1 MNLKTI
7 LFVAMLLTL
16 GVFVACTSDDEEIP
30 GKGSLI
36 ALTKKAPADYS
47 YTDPEDEAY
56 HNITKKKNQ
65 CAVTALMMRGME
77 MGQFV
82 NYTGNEGQRRAEEL
96 QKRILNAASDLN
108 YNEDSESMP
117 ISTMMELGRRLGSE
131 DHPYFRRYDN
141 YSTNFQGAQNY
152 LNNKKTRDSVS
163 CVTLQ
168 HVGEN
173 GEIINHV
180 AYVKRVD
187 DNSFTYYGY
196 NGTDNDGGKVYF
208 NSTKKNK
215 LEDEYW
221 QITGFLIK

>member
-7 LFVAMLLTL
+7 LFAAMLLTL
-16 GVFVACTSDDEEIP
+16 GVFVACTSDDESPMED
-30 GKGSLI
+30 SLI
-36 ALTKKAPADYS
+36 ARTKKAPADYS
-47 YTDPEDEAY
+47 DIDAKDEAY
-56 HNITKKKNQ
+56 HNITKKENQ

-77 MGQFV
+77 IGHFD

-96 QKRILNAASDLN
+96 QTRILNVASDLN

-131 DHPYFRRYDN
+131 DHPYFRRYDD

-196 NGTDNDGGKVYF
+196 NGTDNDGGIVYF